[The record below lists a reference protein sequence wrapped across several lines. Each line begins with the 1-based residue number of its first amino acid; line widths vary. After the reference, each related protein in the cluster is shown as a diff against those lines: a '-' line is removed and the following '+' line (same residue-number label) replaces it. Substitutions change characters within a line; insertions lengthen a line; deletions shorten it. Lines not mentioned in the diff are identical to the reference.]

1 MWTQCLKIT
10 KIVAF
15 FKNSPKL
22 TIFGIFNEL
31 LSTQNVNVAR
41 FARNIEC
48 DFFGDFQTLW
58 RRETL
63 VPQQFS
69 FRANIVKIDLNYFD
83 LLKTYNFVIE
93 LLLWDWLEFQDFRAL
108 KKSKMDFPIFCCI
121 YSSIALF
128 NFQKTELSKKPTKIF
143 ENSKNIFYIFFN
155 FENLKF
161 SVFKNF

>member
-1 MWTQCLKIT
+1 MFENRLKSRIQYCERSELRSH
-10 KIVAF
+10 F
-15 FKNSPKL
+15 EW
-22 TIFGIFNEL
+22 IFGIFNEL

-83 LLKTYNFVIE
+83 LLKLTT
-93 LLLWDWLEFQDFRAL
+93 L
-108 KKSKMDFPIFCCI
+108 
-121 YSSIALF
+121 
-128 NFQKTELSKKPTKIF
+128 
-143 ENSKNIFYIFFN
+143 
-155 FENLKF
+155 
-161 SVFKNF
+161 